1 MMHHLAENMHML
13 STLHAISQRQ
23 INHMAELIAK

>member
-1 MMHHLAENMHML
+1 MHQQHLAENMHML

-23 INHMAELIAK
+23 NKPHG